1 MTEARICLVC
11 GQTEFTDLFTARD
24 HLVSGEIFVIRRCNA
39 CSFTFTAEPPA
50 EKEIGRYYLSEDYIS
65 HSDKR
70 QTFTERLYHLARRYM
85 LGRKQKLVTGVTHR
99 DSGTLLDIGSGTG
112 YFASFMQQKGWK
124 VTGIELNE
132 QARNYSVT
140 RFGIK
145 ALAPEE
151 VRDISDRSVDCITFW
166 HVLEHLHEPAM
177 WMKEVNRI
185 LKDDGK
191 CIIALPNLDS
201 ADARWF
207 GDRWAA
213 LDVPRHLWH
222 FAPATLNRFAGD
234 HGFICREIR
243 AMPLDVFYISALS
256 YRNSGCRLSLL
267 RGIFTGTLLTIG
279 SLFRKNSAS
288 SLIYVMSGHTLQ
300 LPDR

>member
-1 MTEARICLVC
+1 MPEARVCLVC
-11 GQTEFTDLFTARD
+11 GQTEFIDLFTARD
-24 HLVSGEIFVIRRCNA
+24 HLVSGESFLIRRCNG
-39 CSFTFTAEPPA
+39 CGFVFTSEPPS
-50 EKEIGRYYLSEDYIS
+50 EKEIGSYYLSDNYIS

-70 QTFTERLYHLARRYM
+70 QTSTESLYHLARGYM

-99 DSGTLLDIGSGTG
+99 DSGTLLDFGSGTG

-132 QARNYSVT
+132 QARNYSIN
-140 RFGIK
+140 RFAIN
-145 ALAPEE
+145 ALSPEE
-151 VRDISDRSVDCITFW
+151 IKDISDRSVDCVTFW
-166 HVLEHLHEPAM
+166 HVLEHLYDPAK
-177 WMKEVNRI
+177 WLREAKRI

-191 CIIALPNLDS
+191 CIIALPNLAS

-222 FAPATLNRFAGD
+222 FSSETMIRFAGD
-234 HGFICREIR
+234 HGFICHKTK

-256 YRNSGCRLSLL
+256 YRSRGCRLSLF
-267 RGIFTGTLLTIG
+267 RGILTGTLLTIR
-279 SLFRKNSAS
+279 SLFRKHRAS
-288 SLIYVMSGHTLQ
+288 SLIYITSKQSL
-300 LPDR
+300 

>member
-11 GQTEFTDLFTARD
+11 GQAEFTDLFTAMD
-24 HLVSGEIFVIRRCNA
+24 HLVSGESFVIRRCNA
-39 CSFTFTAEPPA
+39 CSFTFTGEPPA
-50 EKEIGRYYLSEDYIS
+50 EKETGRYYLSEDYIS

-70 QTFTERLYHLARRYM
+70 QTITEHLYHLARSYM
-85 LGRKQKLVTGVTHR
+85 LGRKHRLVAAVTHC

-132 QARNYSVT
+132 LARNYSIN
-140 RFGIK
+140 RFGIN

-151 VRDISDRSVDCITFW
+151 VKDISDSSVDCITFW
-166 HVLEHLHEPAM
+166 HVLEHLYDPAM
-177 WMKEVNRI
+177 WMREVKRI

-191 CIIALPNLDS
+191 CIIALPNLVS

-222 FAPATLNRFAGD
+222 FTPATMTRFAGD
-234 HGFICREIR
+234 HGFTCRKIS

-256 YRNSGCRLSLL
+256 YRNCGCRFSLL
-267 RGIFTGTLLTIG
+267 RGLLTGALLTIN
-279 SLFRKNSAS
+279 SLFKKNSAS
-288 SLIYVMSGHTLQ
+288 SLIYEMANQSA
-300 LPDR
+300 

>member
-1 MTEARICLVC
+1 MTEEGVCLVC
-11 GQTEFTDLFTARD
+11 GQADFTDLLTAKD
-24 HLVSGEIFVIRRCNA
+24 HLVSGESFVIRRCNA
-39 CSFTFTAEPPA
+39 CSFAFTSESPS
-50 EKEIGRYYLSEDYIS
+50 EKEIGSYYLSDDYIS
-65 HSDKR
+65 HSDKK
-70 QTFTERLYHLARRYM
+70 QTLADSLYHLARSYM
-85 LGRKQKLVTGVTHR
+85 LGRKQKLVTGATHR

-112 YFASFMQQKGWK
+112 YFASFMKKKGWK

-132 QARNYSVT
+132 QARNYSIN

-151 VRDISDRSVDCITFW
+151 VKDISDGSVDCITFW
-166 HVLEHLHEPAM
+166 HVLEHLYDPVI
-177 WMKEVNRI
+177 WMREVKRI

-191 CIIALPNLDS
+191 CIIALPNLTS

-222 FAPATLNRFAGD
+222 FSPETMIRFAGD
-234 HGFICREIR
+234 HGFACNKIR

-256 YRNSGCRLSLL
+256 YRDRGCRLFLL
-267 RGIFTGTLLTIG
+267 RGILTGTLLTIR
-279 SLFRKNSAS
+279 SLFQKNSAS
-288 SLIYVMSGHTLQ
+288 SLIYVMSRKTL
-300 LPDR
+300 DIN